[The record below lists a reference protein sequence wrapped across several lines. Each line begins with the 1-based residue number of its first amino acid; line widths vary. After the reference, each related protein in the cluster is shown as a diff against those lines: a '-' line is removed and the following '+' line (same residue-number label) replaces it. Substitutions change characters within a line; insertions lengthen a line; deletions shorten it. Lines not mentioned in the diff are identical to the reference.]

1 MPCRRVTKGHGLG
14 VDPAVLDLQLD
25 STLDVFSYLNNS
37 MNPWHQPWGGLK
49 CWGVRLL
56 LLSIRTNYKTCLT
69 EVSQYSAKTNTDGA
83 EQENPNADAAHRSA
97 GWHHHKEAEDPCKW
111 TGRGQQGTLA
121 AARAAHTL
129 GCLSRIAA
137 NTLAEMIIPI
147 WVAARHVSSLV
158 SPSTEIAQLERANG
172 KEAAAHHARPEAV
185 RKVKAGSH
193 IILHYTGEQRLQEK
207 SASNSLQRCK
217 GKGQQ
222 RKLQLSHLF

>member
-1 MPCRRVTKGHGLG
+1 MT
-14 VDPAVLDLQLD
+14 
-25 STLDVFSYLNNS
+25 STLGRTEMLGHRAPAPQHQDKLENLSDRSLTIFSKDKHRWS
-37 MNPWHQPWGGLK
+37 RAGK
-49 CWGVRLL
+49 
-56 LLSIRTNYKTCLT
+56 
-69 EVSQYSAKTNTDGA
+69 SQCRCS
-83 EQENPNADAAHRSA
+83 HRSA
-97 GWHHHKEAEDPCKW
+97 GWRQHKEAEDPCKW

-147 WVAARHVSSLV
+147 WMAARHVSGLV